1 MSRGKKENILQPYDF
16 NHKREYLIYLNACG
30 KKLNKKESVLIGKDR
45 FSTYEQWSEYVR
57 GKYSCISTGSLESFL
72 RYLRYLLRSAMKVES
87 SYSGV
92 IMPIMIVLLTF
103 ILGNLFQND
112 AINNLV
118 CIALIFWFLCYC
130 INAFTNDSKRLLLYE
145 DYIEIIEGILESR
158 KISESNQILVIH

>member
-1 MSRGKKENILQPYDF
+1 MRRVSRGKKENILQPYDF

-72 RYLRYLLRSAMKVES
+72 RYLRYLLRSAMKVEGS
-87 SYSGV
+87 
-92 IMPIMIVLLTF
+92 
-103 ILGNLFQND
+103 
-112 AINNLV
+112 
-118 CIALIFWFLCYC
+118 
-130 INAFTNDSKRLLLYE
+130 LLLYE

-158 KISESNQILVIH
+158 KKSESNQI